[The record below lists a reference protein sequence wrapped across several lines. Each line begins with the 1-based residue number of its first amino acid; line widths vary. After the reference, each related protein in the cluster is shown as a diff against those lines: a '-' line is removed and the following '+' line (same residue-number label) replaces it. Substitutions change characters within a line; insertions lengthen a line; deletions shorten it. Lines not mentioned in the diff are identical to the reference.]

1 MLGMGNREWERLDT
15 RPFHEILPG
24 QIEMPPAFSA
34 AGVYLGAVKLLE
46 DTLGSLVWCRS
57 VAGRG
62 SQPPRGEATG
72 LGNEGVSW
80 ATFHAPW
87 AGETPPGPAAA
98 PGQGARGGEKGE
110 QGPPGVPPKPC
121 SSQCRE
127 GAGSAVTP
135 PVLPKSPQNSAR
147 EGGDRPSDV
156 QEPRLSRILLLPG
169 KRRGAET
176 RRPLLQPAFL
186 H

>member
-1 MLGMGNREWERLDT
+1 MGNGEREQLDT
-15 RPFHEILPG
+15 GPFHEILPG
-24 QIEMPPAFSA
+24 QIKMPPAFSA

-46 DTLGSLVWCRS
+46 DMLGLLVWCRS

-80 ATFHAPW
+80 VTFHARW

-98 PGQGARGGEKGE
+98 PGQGAGGGEKSE
-110 QGPPGVPPKPC
+110 QGPLGVPPKPC

-135 PVLPKSPQNSAR
+135 LSSPNPPKTQLGKAAIIPPMSRSP
-147 EGGDRPSDV
+147 G
-156 QEPRLSRILLLPG
+156 
-169 KRRGAET
+169 
-176 RRPLLQPAFL
+176 
-186 H
+186 